1 MYKSDS
7 IINTLTNEDEED
19 DAFTEWEIIKKEE
32 IEKNEKSERPSTT
45 PKKKK
50 KLESSPKKP
59 NRPFSGLEYNIFDIP
74 EGSDENSNK
83 GSFHKRILEDYD
95 RKMSLSE
102 KKFWKNTKKYDKG
115 NPYYF
120 FKILKIILSAPLK

>member
-1 MYKSDS
+1 MKMRKMMHLQNGRS
-7 IINTLTNEDEED
+7 LKRRKLRKM
-19 DAFTEWEIIKKEE
+19 KKA
-32 IEKNEKSERPSTT
+32 KGLQQPL
-45 PKKKK
+45 KKKK